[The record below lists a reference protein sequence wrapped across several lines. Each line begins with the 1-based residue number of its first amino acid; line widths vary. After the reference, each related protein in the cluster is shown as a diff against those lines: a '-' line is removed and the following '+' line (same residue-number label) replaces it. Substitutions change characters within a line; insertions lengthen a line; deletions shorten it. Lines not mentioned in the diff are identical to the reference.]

1 MTQAINQKV
10 LSKSGRTLVKHG
22 YWKTKHSEGMWNNGK
37 QVGKHIY
44 YSGQDITEIVL
55 YTNNGDGQRILGIEY
70 KNSWHGDKNGKVFW
84 ATAYNVKS
92 RGNES
97 IAWDRQYP
105 DRESKCH
112 NLELVEELLD
122 ANEDILMGCKSAH

>member
-22 YWKTKHSEGMWNNGK
+22 YWKTKHSEGMWHNGK

-55 YTNNGDGQRILGIEY
+55 YTINGDGQRIWYRL
-70 KNSWHGDKNGKVFW
+70 
-84 ATAYNVKS
+84 
-92 RGNES
+92 
-97 IAWDRQYP
+97 
-105 DRESKCH
+105 SK
-112 NLELVEELLD
+112 
-122 ANEDILMGCKSAH
+122 